1 MSDECT
7 VASAQAA
14 LEEITFELIALQ
26 ERLESINRR
35 LPVPPDQEAML
46 EGEIAPDVATEL
58 SGCIE
63 CVTEHTLREAVEM
76 LQQAASVTA
85 HDLIRD
91 FRKQHKE
98 PRRESR

>member
-14 LEEITFELIALQ
+14 LEEIAFELIALQ

-46 EGEIAPDVATEL
+46 EGEIGLDWWTMFQTDDKATVEHWRGRGIGLKLKPATGLTPAPST
-58 SGCIE
+58 
-63 CVTEHTLREAVEM
+63 R
-76 LQQAASVTA
+76 
-85 HDLIRD
+85 
-91 FRKQHKE
+91 
-98 PRRESR
+98 P